1 MDHFP
6 PLLLVKH
13 KMRPFVR
20 FNCSYPSLVA
30 SDRLGLLNISTSLF
44 ELLDRNVEK
53 ENLSDFISKKREMFL
68 VQVIN

>member
-1 MDHFP
+1 M
-6 PLLLVKH
+6 L
-13 KMRPFVR
+13 
-20 FNCSYPSLVA
+20 NPSLVA
-30 SDRLGLLNISTSLF
+30 SDRLGLFYISTSLF